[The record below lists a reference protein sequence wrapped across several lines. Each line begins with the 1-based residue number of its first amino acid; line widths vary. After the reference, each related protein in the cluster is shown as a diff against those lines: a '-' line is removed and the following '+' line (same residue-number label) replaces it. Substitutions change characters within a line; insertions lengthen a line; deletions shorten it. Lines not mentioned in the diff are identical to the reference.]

1 MLYEVQVVNYEKTM
15 VLDELALFQEKP
27 DAIKYKEL
35 HKYEVA
41 ENERMVVVEKS
52 IDSLGNIP
60 STVYV
65 RAQTFTHQF
74 KEEEAPTTSTTIER
88 IETFIQGIKLPG
100 NIPLE
105 EGKAAVFKDDEYV
118 DESYTVF
125 YPISS
130 KDLLESVYSKV
141 TLCAVAEKLSKKFTN
156 ANGEVYFIDNFNI
169 KDFI

>member
-1 MLYEVQVVNYEKTM
+1 MLYEVQVLNCEETI
-15 VLDELALFQEKP
+15 VLDELALFQEKS
-27 DAIKYKEL
+27 DAIKFKEL

-52 IDSLGNIP
+52 INSLGNIP

-74 KEEEAPTTSTTIER
+74 KDEESPVTSTTIEC

-105 EGKAAVFKDDEYV
+105 VGKAVVFKDDEYV
-118 DESYTVF
+118 DKSYTVL

-130 KDLLESVYSKV
+130 KDLLESVYSRV
-141 TLCAVAEKLSKKFTN
+141 ALCAVAEKLAKKFTN
-156 ANGEVYFIDNFNI
+156 AVGEVCFIDNFNI
-169 KDFI
+169 KDYI